1 MLEHTVAFRVVST
14 KPGDQVLLQEANVDI
29 GIDFEAGQ
37 DEDGQA
43 HLAVRADYSDH
54 HDARRMLSF
63 MRGS

>member
-37 DEDGQA
+37 DEDG
-43 HLAVRADYSDH
+43 
-54 HDARRMLSF
+54 
-63 MRGS
+63 